1 MTYSLSAAIV
11 GLTLA
16 AVIVVLLRRDQLYLR
31 DALFWLAAAAASLL
45 LALFPRFID
54 VIGGAAGVSYPP
66 ALLLAMVCA
75 VLTIK
80 GMFADIALTEL
91 RRDVR
96 RLNQRVA
103 LVDAE
108 IMSDRQS
115 PLQSATTTEVREDNE
130 IKRVDVE
137 GM

>member
-16 AVIVVLLRRDQLYLR
+16 AAIVVLLRRDQLYLR
-31 DALFWLAAAAASLL
+31 DALFWLVTAAASLL
-45 LALFPRFID
+45 LAICPRFID

-66 ALLLAMVCA
+66 ALVLAMVCA

-80 GMFADIALTEL
+80 AMFADIALTEL

-108 IMSDRQS
+108 IMSERQGQA
-115 PLQSATTTEVREDNE
+115 QSSIASEVHAS
-130 IKRVDVE
+130 DVLSDKVT
-137 GM
+137 GGA